1 MVLGF
6 FASAR
11 LMPGK
16 QAALA
21 KFPPLP
27 RLTPIPE
34 LAEAEM
40 EERKGLEPER
50 QQWHGDSRMVVF
62 LALGMMLV
70 LGLASALAL
79 VTDDA
84 ATPAIVPQAHGH
96 GGAAACEG
104 NEELFHGLCYKKCS
118 LLTGGLD
125 SIRTSPWTCCDS
137 HPCGF
142 NQRADIGSHVAC
154 AGYDVAGDGSCP
166 HRPGACLE
174 DEELFL
180 GVCYK
185 KCSLLTDEEY
195 PNRVGPATCCK
206 DSGLGC
212 LDPRKDYTSKE
223 FAVGGSNKDTASA
236 EANACGEE
244 GELLL
249 GACYKKCSLLTGNEY
264 PHRVAAATCCKAD
277 SRLPHKDGD
286 GTWSLGCLDFRNDK
300 TSSKFNVRVSG
311 HGDKAHLPLKNLTEA
326 RGTHLPLQNLTEAAS
341 SVYPTHQ

>member
-118 LLTGGLD
+118 LLTAEEMPVRASASSCCQRWPCRLGGQ
-125 SIRTSPWTCCDS
+125 RVAKGTCQ
-137 HPCGF
+137 GF
-142 NQRADIGSHVAC
+142 GVGGKCSGEGC
-154 AGYDVAGDGSCP
+154 CP
-166 HRPGACLE
+166 HRPCRQDQELSQGACH
-174 DEELFL
+174 
-180 GVCYK
+180 
-185 KCSLLTDEEY
+185 
-195 PNRVGPATCCK
+195 R
-206 DSGLGC
+206 
-212 LDPRKDYTSKE
+212 
-223 FAVGGSNKDTASA
+223 
-236 EANACGEE
+236 
-244 GELLL
+244 
-249 GACYKKCSLLTGNEY
+249 KCSLLTGGEY
-264 PHRVAAATCCKAD
+264 PHRLTAEMCCKTAQGGLCLQAGQSKTSESSRAGEGEVAAVTA
-277 SRLPHKDGD
+277 
-286 GTWSLGCLDFRNDK
+286 
-300 TSSKFNVRVSG
+300 
-311 HGDKAHLPLKNLTEA
+311 
-326 RGTHLPLQNLTEAAS
+326 
-341 SVYPTHQ
+341 